1 MISYIRGELAEI
13 GENHVVIDVG
23 GVGYGIFMSGSDM
36 SSLPKTGQEV
46 KIYTYLHV
54 KEDLMQLFGFL
65 TKDGL
70 EVFKLIIG
78 VSGIG
83 PKGGLSILTQMTPN
97 DLRFAVMAG
106 DAKAI
111 SKAQGIGKKTAEKLI
126 LELKDKLKLSD
137 TIGRETD
144 APSVPGNEEGAG
156 RIQNEAVEALTALG
170 YGSTEA
176 FQAVRNVEIN
186 EDSTVED
193 VLKQALRQMAL
204 F

>member
-13 GENHVVIDVG
+13 GEDHVVVDVG

-36 SSLPKTGQEV
+36 ASLPRAGQEV
-46 KIYTYLHV
+46 KIHTYLHV

-137 TIGRETD
+137 TIGQEAD
-144 APSVPGNEEGAG
+144 APSVSGNAEGAG
-156 RIQNEAVEALTALG
+156 QIQNEAVEALAALG